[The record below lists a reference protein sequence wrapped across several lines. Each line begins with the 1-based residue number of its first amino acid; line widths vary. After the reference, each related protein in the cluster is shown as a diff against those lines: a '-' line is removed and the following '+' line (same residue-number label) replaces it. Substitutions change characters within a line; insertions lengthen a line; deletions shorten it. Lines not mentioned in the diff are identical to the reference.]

1 MTSQGY
7 QVRCAK
13 NGYLAL
19 MSIKH
24 ELPDLILLDIK
35 MPGMNGYQ
43 VCKSLKESNKT
54 KDIPIIFLSSG
65 DEIQEKI
72 QAFAIGGIDYIT
84 KPFEVAEVLAR
95 VDTQMGLLRTRLELK
110 LNLCNSIASL

>member
-1 MTSQGY
+1 MNIFPQQNSLGTVLIVDDVLENLDLLSQTLTSQGY

-43 VCKSLKESNKT
+43 VCQNLKENYKT
-54 KDIPIIFLSSG
+54 KDIPIIF
-65 DEIQEKI
+65 
-72 QAFAIGGIDYIT
+72 
-84 KPFEVAEVLAR
+84 FEF
-95 VDTQMGLLRTRLELK
+95 
-110 LNLCNSIASL
+110 SL